1 MISFSCLH
9 CGAAIKAKVS
19 SAGLKGKCKKCGK
32 VVVVP
37 TSVVEDPVS
46 AIDEWESSDWGGG
59 SDEQD
64 PYTKIPNPRRTGKT
78 LESKSGTSIRFRRL
92 MTFAFVFASAAG
104 LVVSLGVAFVLI
116 GKWSSGFDDGD
127 AFRDL
132 DRSAAELST
141 ALKLGIDREDYGR
154 LVRQMALEI
163 DLAGRR
169 VKSPEGQKLI
179 RLFGELRDIYADA
192 GEVWDVKLN
201 IPMIRAEAEKR
212 QKFLSFAPGN
222 NVEPYLE
229 FKNQVTRNGIPMK
242 DFARKSTGLDDIA
255 ERYAL
260 PITTTKSDFK
270 IIPMDSVER
279 ILAVAREKKD
289 EVDALQT
296 TP

>member
-9 CGAAIKAKVS
+9 CGAAIKAKDS
-19 SAGLKGKCKKCGK
+19 SAGMKGKCKRCGK
-32 VVVVP
+32 AVVVP
-37 TSVVEDPVS
+37 TPVVENVES
-46 AIDEWESSDWGGG
+46 APDEWESTDWGGG
-59 SDEQD
+59 SDDED
-64 PYTKIPNPRRTGKT
+64 PYTKMPNPRRTGKT

-132 DRSAAELST
+132 DRSAAELNT
-141 ALKLGIDREDYGR
+141 ALEVGIDREEYSR

-179 RLFGELRDIYADA
+179 ELFGELRDIYADA
-192 GEVWDVKLN
+192 GEVWDVRLS
-201 IPMIRAEAEKR
+201 IPILRAEAEER
-212 QKFLSFAPGN
+212 QKFLSYAPGN

-229 FKNQVTRNGIPMK
+229 FKNQVTRGGIPMK
-242 DFARKSTGLDDIA
+242 DFSRKTTGLDDIA

-279 ILAVAREKKD
+279 IFATAIDKQAEIGRVHSSR
-289 EVDALQT
+289 
-296 TP
+296 

>member
-9 CGAAIKAKVS
+9 CGAAIKAKDS

-64 PYTKIPNPRRTGKT
+64 AYAKMPNPRRAGNTRGSKT
-78 LESKSGTSIRFRRL
+78 RTSKRFKWL
-92 MTFAFVFASAAG
+92 MTLAFVLAGAAG
-104 LVVSLGVAFVLI
+104 LLVSLGVAFVLI
-116 GKWSSGFDDGD
+116 LKWSSGVDDGD
-127 AFRDL
+127 AFRDV

-141 ALKLGIDREDYGR
+141 ALKLGVDREDYGR
-154 LVRQMALEI
+154 LVRQMALDI

-201 IPMIRAEAEKR
+201 IPMIRAEAEER
-212 QKFLSFAPGN
+212 QKFLSYAEN
-222 NVEPYLE
+222 TAERYIE
-229 FKNQVTRNGIPMK
+229 FKNQVTSSGIPMK

-279 ILAVAREKKD
+279 ILAVAHEKKD
-289 EVDALQT
+289 KIDALRT
-296 TP
+296 AP